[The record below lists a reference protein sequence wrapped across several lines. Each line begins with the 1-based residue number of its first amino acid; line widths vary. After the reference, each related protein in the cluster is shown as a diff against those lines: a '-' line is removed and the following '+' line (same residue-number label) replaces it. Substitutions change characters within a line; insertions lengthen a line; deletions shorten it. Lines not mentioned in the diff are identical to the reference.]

1 MEYDLFDYFL
11 KWFIPFVC
19 SGLFAAIIIPVWNRY
34 KNGRDAELKDKWNA
48 YAQETKND
56 LETFKIESK
65 KKDVELEKKIVD
77 VQTALLDKIE
87 QNTAGIRQAILQS
100 HLRELII
107 DGKMYLK
114 NEYIT
119 LDQLADYEERFLT
132 YKTLGGNG
140 HVDPWI
146 AKIRQ
151 LPNTP
156 QEQVEETDFS
166 ARSKYHH
173 E

>member
-1 MEYDLFDYFL
+1 MIGLTRFTPFSWFLYLEKGDDFCVEYDLFDYFL

-77 VQTALLDKIE
+77 V
-87 QNTAGIRQAILQS
+87 
-100 HLRELII
+100 
-107 DGKMYLK
+107 
-114 NEYIT
+114 
-119 LDQLADYEERFLT
+119 
-132 YKTLGGNG
+132 
-140 HVDPWI
+140 
-146 AKIRQ
+146 
-151 LPNTP
+151 
-156 QEQVEETDFS
+156 
-166 ARSKYHH
+166 
-173 E
+173 